1 MANVKIIAPQ
11 VLQPEHLRVAAYCR
25 VSSDSTDQL
34 HSYAA
39 QIRSYTEKITQHDD
53 WELVDV
59 YADEGLTGTRMD
71 KRSDFNRMI
80 ADCRKGKI
88 DRILVKSVSRF
99 ARNTRDCLITLRE
112 LSTLGVSVQFEKEN
126 IDTKTL
132 TTELMVSVSGSLAQQ
147 ESISI
152 SENQKMSYQ
161 RRMERGEFITCCAPY
176 GYQIVDGKNLEAIPE
191 EAAIVRWIFR
201 VYLKGRSS
209 QWIAD
214 NLTARG
220 IPSPDGS
227 GQWPVTTVR
236 YLLTN
241 EKYIGDSLCQ
251 KSFSQGFP
259 FIQKRNLGE
268 RPQYYTENSH
278 PAIIDRDTFEK
289 VQALIRKRAQRKES
303 ERDPSPLTLKIIC
316 RNCGTPFMR
325 RRSASGY
332 TSWVCRKHHQKAES
346 CPMGRIPEAGIYT
359 AFLRM
364 YRKMRCNADAI
375 FTPAMEQLQTL
386 QTALRQKN
394 PQMLTINREIAE
406 ATEAR
411 HKISLL
417 RTSGLLDAD
426 ACAVRMNLITAKL
439 TQLRGERRRL
449 AENEALD
456 ETIDMLR
463 NTESVIRN
471 GPEQLNTFDETLFD
485 ELVDKIVAESQ
496 TRIRFYLRGGLELA
510 ERIEVTRS

>member
-1 MANVKIIAPQ
+1 MANVKIIVPQ
-11 VLQPEHLRVAAYCR
+11 SVPEEHLRVAAYCR

-39 QIRSYTEKITQHDD
+39 QIRSYTEKIAQNDD

-99 ARNTRDCLITLRE
+99 ARNTRDCLMTLRE

-161 RRMERGEFITCCAPY
+161 RRMERGEFITCRAPY
-176 GYQIVDGKNLEAIPE
+176 GYQIIDGKKLEVLPK
-191 EAAIVRWIFR
+191 EAAIVRWIFSA
-201 VYLKGRSS
+201 YLKGRSS

-214 NLTARG
+214 DLTARG
-220 IPSPDGS
+220 IPSPDDS
-227 GQWPVTTVR
+227 DQWPVTSVR

-289 VQALIRKRAQRKES
+289 VQTLIRKRAQRKES
-303 ERDPSPLTLKIIC
+303 EWDQSPLALKIVC
-316 RNCGTPFMR
+316 GHCGTPFMR
-325 RRSASGY
+325 CRSASGY

-346 CPMGRIPEAGIYT
+346 CPIGRIPETGICT

-364 YRKMRCNADAI
+364 YRKMRCNVDTI
-375 FTPAMEQLQTL
+375 FAPAMEQLQTL

-417 RTSGLLDAD
+417 RTGGLLDAD
-426 ACAVRMNLITAKL
+426 ACAVRMNLINAKL
-439 TQLRGERRRL
+439 TQLRRERRRL

-471 GPEQLNTFDETLFD
+471 GTEQLNAFDETLFD
-485 ELVDKIVAESQ
+485 ELVEKIVAEST
-496 TRIRFYLRGGLELA
+496 TRIRFRLRGGLELA
-510 ERIEVTRS
+510 EQIEVTRS